1 MTKLKEMKKKPSKLN
16 SAEQLLL
23 SKYLKPRP
31 KSPEPKMEPEAEVSE
46 NPVSKEE
53 DLSEPLMT
61 TPGQENLEQQGTEN
75 VSLVNSAYHLK

>member
-1 MTKLKEMKKKPSKLN
+1 MTKLREMKKKPSKLN

-31 KSPEPKMEPEAEVSE
+31 KSPEPKMEPEAEVPE

-53 DLSEPLMT
+53 DLSEPPIT
-61 TPGQENLEQQGTEN
+61 TPGPDNSEQQSTEN
-75 VSLVNSAYHLK
+75 VSLVNIIQF